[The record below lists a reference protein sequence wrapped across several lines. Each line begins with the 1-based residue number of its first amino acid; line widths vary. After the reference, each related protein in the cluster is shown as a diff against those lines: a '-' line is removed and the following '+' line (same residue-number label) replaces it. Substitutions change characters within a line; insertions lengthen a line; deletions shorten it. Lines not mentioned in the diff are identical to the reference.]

1 MGVGSVCYA
10 IILDSRESSGYVPG
24 GYKAARIKACCK
36 GMAVQM
42 LPQEFPGHLVMLQRC
57 VTRRMQM
64 VCSCGLQI
72 KGALQRGQQVDWWSW
87 IQWTSSAKCV
97 KMYQH
102 MSIYIY
108 MHVKMSS
115 HHVPE
120 FGFGICCDVPCLLF
134 GMPKCLN
141 SGHGP
146 FRAGFGAGCWTPV
159 LCWDVKTTGVHG
171 YGWDRE
177 VMEWVEWFEW
187 SIMKCLWMPSGYGRV
202 RADEPSISSRAAA
215 GAESARPNFGYNS
228 EELLKKKQHVR
239 LWLKVTAV
247 KTLHQTNL

>member
-1 MGVGSVCYA
+1 MFFIWFYHILAGKNIRLDCRGGELDDIEVGPVLGGSWIHVNWMGIQMHTIALATYVCTYYIYIYYTMGVGSVCYA

-108 MHVKMSS
+108 IHACQNVIPSCARIWLWDMLRCSLFAVWDAQ
-115 HHVPE
+115 VPQ
-120 FGFGICCDVPCLLF
+120 FRPWSFQGWLWSWVLDACPLLR
-134 GMPKCLN
+134 C
-141 SGHGP
+141 
-146 FRAGFGAGCWTPV
+146 
-159 LCWDVKTTGVHG
+159 
-171 YGWDRE
+171 
-177 VMEWVEWFEW
+177 
-187 SIMKCLWMPSGYGRV
+187 
-202 RADEPSISSRAAA
+202 
-215 GAESARPNFGYNS
+215 
-228 EELLKKKQHVR
+228 
-239 LWLKVTAV
+239 
-247 KTLHQTNL
+247 